1 MKNQLFQKIVKKA
14 DFWRS
19 KKAPYALAALWGFL
33 RFERPFPL

>member
-19 KKAPYALAALWGFL
+19 KKAPYALLGFL